1 MLIKARR
8 AVRDGPLVLW
18 CKVED
23 PTEVAVLACLSDQ
36 LQNGQVV
43 FRCNPYW

>member
-8 AVRDGPLVLW
+8 AVRDGSLVLR